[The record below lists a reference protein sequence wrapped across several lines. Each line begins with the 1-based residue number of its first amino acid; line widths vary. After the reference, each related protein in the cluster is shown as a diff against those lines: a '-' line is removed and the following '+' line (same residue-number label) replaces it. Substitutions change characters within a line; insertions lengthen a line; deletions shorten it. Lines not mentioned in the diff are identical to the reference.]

1 MTYDYE
7 AGTLRCKICAMEFPS
22 KSEAEKHYK
31 EIHSKEFT
39 SIGE

>member
-7 AGTLRCKICAMEFPS
+7 AGTLRCRICAMEFNS
-22 KSEAEKHYK
+22 RVEAEEHYK
-31 EIHSKEFT
+31 EVHSKEIT